1 MEALA
6 QLRYKNEGAQN
17 NSSPYDLNLDLLEVF
32 SWKITP
38 RNEQIGCFHANIHE
52 NM

>member
-17 NSSPYDLNLDLLEVF
+17 NSSPYDLGFTGGIFMEDY
-32 SWKITP
+32 TP
-38 RNEQIGCFHANIHE
+38 YKQIGWFHANVYA